1 MEEFKIFDAHM
12 HSYGVWLKEE
22 KDLLAYMDKYN
33 VEKAIITTI
42 NRTKYYEKKEEES
55 PSKQNQLSE
64 SNQLEKFLKMAPKGQ
79 IPHDDVIKI
88 AKRAPNRIYKFFWF
102 NPVMKPELE
111 SESYEI
117 LEKHF
122 KEGFR
127 GVKIHPAFNIMRI
140 PKDLTKL
147 ASFMQEQDKNLIL
160 FIHSM
165 PKTGFFNGVS
175 VKNVAKLAEMFPN
188 LKIILGHAAYAMEF
202 AVEAGMVLKKY
213 SNIYFE
219 TSCSV
224 SFGIFNMLKTV
235 GHERI
240 LFGSDSPTASH
251 LPIEIQKITTLP
263 KISEDIKKDILYY
276 NVLRLLNEY

>member
-1 MEEFKIFDAHM
+1 MEKFKIFDAHM
-12 HSYGVWLKEE
+12 HSNGVWLKEE
-22 KDLLAYMDKYN
+22 KDLLAYMDKYH

-42 NRTKYYEKKEEES
+42 NRTKYYEKKEKGS
-55 PSKQNQLSE
+55 ISKQDESE
-64 SNQLEKFLKMAPKGQ
+64 SNQLEKFLKMVPKGQ
-79 IPHDDVIKI
+79 IPHDDVIEI
-88 AKRAPNRIYKFFWF
+88 AKKAPHRIYKFFWF
-102 NPVMKPELE
+102 NPTMNPELE
-111 SESYEI
+111 AESYDI
-117 LEKHF
+117 LEQHF

-140 PKDLTKL
+140 PKDLMKL
-147 ASFMQEQDKNLIL
+147 ASFMQEQDKDLIL
-160 FIHSM
+160 FIHTM
-165 PKTGFFNGVS
+165 PKTGYFNGVS
-175 VKNVAKLAEMFPN
+175 CKNVAKLAEMFPD
-188 LKIILGHAAYAMEF
+188 LKIILGHSAYAMEF

-224 SFGIFNMLKTV
+224 SFGIFNIIKTA